1 MPGPP
6 ASYYKALPANIRSC
20 YRFEDLRLLE
30 QLGIMVDRGEG
41 EDCAILQIFHR
52 FVNDTPDLL
61 IEFIERTPARDS
73 ELENVPVGCGGFGD
87 NNVRHLLNSAHRA
100 LGYVVDGV
108 AMV

>member
-1 MPGPP
+1 
-6 ASYYKALPANIRSC
+6 
-20 YRFEDLRLLE
+20 LLE

-87 NNVRHLLNSAHRA
+87 NNVRHLLDSAHRA